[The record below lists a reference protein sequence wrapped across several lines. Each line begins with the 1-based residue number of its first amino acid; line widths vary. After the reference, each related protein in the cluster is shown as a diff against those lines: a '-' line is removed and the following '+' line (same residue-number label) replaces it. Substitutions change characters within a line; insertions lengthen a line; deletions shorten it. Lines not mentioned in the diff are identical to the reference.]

1 MRYPKITLLLCTVL
15 ASFLSCQKSEVQTNL
30 EEKLS
35 LRAASP
41 GLSGYEVPLGGNA
54 FVTSAPSGAV
64 EVINSNGLANWT
76 NANSVIS
83 TYAKVP
89 QAGALRVKIRTKVLP
104 SGDSS
109 TVKLTINGVSKQIKL
124 KGGTLQDYTVGTYSL
139 NTAGYIKMDLQGV
152 TKSGGYFADVS
163 HLILDS
169 SATNGTVIYSDNNVD
184 NTYYW
189 SRRGPSCHFSYTIP
203 TNQQVSYYYSEVKVP
218 AGEDKIGSYFMANG
232 FGQGYFGMQVNSATE
247 RRILFSVWSP
257 YSTDNPSQIPAE
269 DRITLNRKGTNTTT
283 GEFGGEGSGG
293 QSYLKYN
300 WTAATTYKF
309 LLKGEPDNNGSTD
322 FTAWFNDPSTNN
334 WILIA
339 SWKRPKTNTYL
350 TGFHS
355 FLENFNADNGFLGR
369 SAEYSNQWVR
379 TATGTWLKV
388 VESTFTVDATYSNNQ
403 RIDAIGGTTGNSFFL
418 KNGGFFNTVV
428 NPGTKFTQPGSGTAP
443 SINLTT
449 LP

>member
-1 MRYPKITLLLCTVL
+1 MRYSKITLLLCTVL

-41 GLSGYEVPLGGNA
+41 GVSGYEVPLGGNA

-89 QAGALRVKIRTKVLP
+89 QAGALRVKIRAKVLP

-189 SRRGPSCHFSYTIP
+189 SRRGPSCHLSYTIP

-322 FTAWFNDPSTNN
+322 GLM
-334 WILIA
+334 IL
-339 SWKRPKTNTYL
+339 RPII
-350 TGFHS
+350 G
-355 FLENFNADNGFLGR
+355 
-369 SAEYSNQWVR
+369 YSLQ
-379 TATGTWLKV
+379 A
-388 VESTFTVDATYSNNQ
+388 
-403 RIDAIGGTTGNSFFL
+403 GNVP
-418 KNGGFFNTVV
+418 KQI
-428 NPGTKFTQPGSGTAP
+428 P
-443 SINLTT
+443 I
-449 LP
+449 

>member
-1 MRYPKITLLLCTVL
+1 MRYPKVTLLLGAVL
-15 ASFLSCQKSEVQTNL
+15 ASFLSCQKSELQNNL
-30 EEKLS
+30 EAKLL

-54 FVTSAPSGAV
+54 FVTSAPSGAA
-64 EVINSNGLANWT
+64 EVINNNGLANW
-76 NANSVIS
+76 NNVNSLIS

-89 QAGALRVKIRTKVLP
+89 QAGALRVKIRAKVLP

-109 TVKLTINGVSKQIKL
+109 TVKLTINGISKQVKL
-124 KGGTLQDYTVGTYSL
+124 KGGALKDYTVGTYSL
-139 NTAGYIKMDLQGV
+139 NAAGYVKMDLQGV

-189 SRRGPSCHFSYTIP
+189 SRRGPSGHLNYTIP

-232 FGQGYFGMQVNSATE
+232 FDQGYFGMQVNSATE

-257 YSTDNPSQIPAE
+257 YSTDDPSQIPAE

-309 LLKGEPDNNGSTD
+309 LLKGEPDNSGSTD

-339 SWKRPKTNTYL
+339 SWKRPKINTYL

-355 FLENFNADNGFLGR
+355 FLENFNANNGFLGR

-379 TATGTWLKV
+379 TSTGTWLKV
-388 VESTFTVDATYSNNQ
+388 VESTFNVDATYSNNQ
-403 RIDAIGGTTGNSFFL
+403 RIDAIGGITGNSFFL

-428 NPGTKFTQPGSGTAP
+428 NPGTKFTLPGYGTAP

>member
-1 MRYPKITLLLCTVL
+1 MRYPKSTLLLFVAL
-15 ASFLSCQKSEVQTNL
+15 VSLISCQKNEVQTNS
-30 EEKLS
+30 EEKLA

-41 GLSGYEVPLGGNA
+41 GAKGYEVPLGGNA
-54 FVTSAPSGAV
+54 FVTSAPTGAV

-76 NANSVIS
+76 NTNSVVS

-89 QAGALRVKIRTKVLP
+89 QTGALRVKIRAKVLP
-104 SGDSS
+104 AGDSS

-124 KGGTLQDYTVGTYSL
+124 KGGALQDYNIGTYSL

-152 TKSGGYFADVS
+152 SKSGGYFADVS

-189 SRRGPSCHFSYTIP
+189 SRRGPSCHLSYTIP

-218 AGEDKIGSYFMANG
+218 AGEDNIGSYFMANG

-322 FTAWFNDPSTNN
+322 FTAWFSDPSTNT
-334 WILIA
+334 WTLIA

-379 TATGTWLKV
+379 TSAGTWLQV

-403 RIDAIGGTTGNSFFL
+403 RIDAMCGITGTSFFL

-428 NPGTKFTQPGSGTAP
+428 NPGTKFTRSGTGTAP

>member
-1 MRYPKITLLLCTVL
+1 MRYPKVTLLLSAVL
-15 ASFLSCQKSEVQTNL
+15 ASFLSCQKSDLQTNL

-41 GLSGYEVPLGGNA
+41 GLSGYEVPLGGNG
-54 FVTSAPSGAV
+54 FVTSAPSGAA
-64 EVINSNGLANWT
+64 EVINSNGLANW
-76 NANSVIS
+76 NNVNSVIS

-89 QAGALRVKIRTKVLP
+89 QAGALRVKIRAKVLS

-109 TVKLTINGVSKQIKL
+109 TVKLTINGISKQIKL
-124 KGGTLQDYTVGTYSL
+124 KGAALKDYTVGTYSL
-139 NTAGYIKMDLQGV
+139 NTAGYVKMDLQGV
-152 TKSGGYFADVS
+152 TKSGGYFAYVS

-184 NTYYW
+184 NTYNW
-189 SRRGPSCHFSYTIP
+189 SRRGPSGHLNYTIP

-218 AGEDKIGSYFMANG
+218 VGEDKIGSYFMANG
-232 FGQGYFGMQVNSATE
+232 FDQGYFGMQVNSATE

-257 YSTDNPSQIPAE
+257 YSTDDPSQIPAE
-269 DRITLNRKGTNTTT
+269 DRITLNRKAANTTT

-309 LLKGEPDNNGSTD
+309 LLKGEPDNSGSTD

-339 SWKRPKTNTYL
+339 SWKRPKINTYL

-355 FLENFNADNGFLGR
+355 FLENFNANNGFLSR

-379 TATGTWLKV
+379 TSTGTWLKV
-388 VESTFTVDATYSNNQ
+388 VESTFNVDATYSNNQ
-403 RIDAIGGTTGNSFFL
+403 RIDAIGGITGNSFFL

-428 NPGTKFTQPGSGTAP
+428 NPGTKFTLPGYGTAP

>member
-1 MRYPKITLLLCTVL
+1 M
-15 ASFLSCQKSEVQTNL
+15 
-30 EEKLS
+30 
-35 LRAASP
+35 
-41 GLSGYEVPLGGNA
+41 
-54 FVTSAPSGAV
+54 
-64 EVINSNGLANWT
+64 
-76 NANSVIS
+76 
-83 TYAKVP
+83 
-89 QAGALRVKIRTKVLP
+89 
-104 SGDSS
+104 
-109 TVKLTINGVSKQIKL
+109 
-124 KGGTLQDYTVGTYSL
+124 
-139 NTAGYIKMDLQGV
+139 
-152 TKSGGYFADVS
+152 
-163 HLILDS
+163 
-169 SATNGTVIYSDNNVD
+169 
-184 NTYYW
+184 
-189 SRRGPSCHFSYTIP
+189 
-203 TNQQVSYYYSEVKVP
+203 
-218 AGEDKIGSYFMANG
+218 
-232 FGQGYFGMQVNSATE
+232 
-247 RRILFSVWSP
+247 
-257 YSTDNPSQIPAE
+257 
-269 DRITLNRKGTNTTT
+269 
-283 GEFGGEGSGG
+283 
-293 QSYLKYN
+293 
-300 WTAATTYKF
+300 
-309 LLKGEPDNNGSTD
+309 KGEPDNNGSTD

>member
-1 MRYPKITLLLCTVL
+1 MRYPKSALLLYVAL
-15 ASFLSCQKSEVQTNL
+15 ASLISCQKNEVQTNS
-30 EEKLS
+30 EEKLA

-41 GLSGYEVPLGGNA
+41 GANGYEVPLGGNA
-54 FVTSAPSGAV
+54 FVTTAPTGAA
-64 EVINSNGLANWT
+64 EVINNNGLANWT
-76 NANSVIS
+76 STNSVIS

-89 QAGALRVKIRTKVLP
+89 QAGALRVKIRAKVLP
-104 SGDSS
+104 AGDSS

-139 NTAGYIKMDLQGV
+139 NAAGYLKMDLQGIS
-152 TKSGGYFADVS
+152 KSGGYFADVS

-169 SATNGTVIYSDNNVD
+169 SATNGAVIYSDNNVD

-189 SRRGPSCHFSYTIP
+189 SRRGPSCHLSYTIP
-203 TNQQVSYYYSEVKVP
+203 TDQQVSYYYSEVKVP

-322 FTAWFNDPSTNN
+322 FTAWFNDSSTNT
-334 WILIA
+334 WTLIA
-339 SWKRPKTNTYL
+339 SWKRPKTTTYL

-379 TATGTWLKV
+379 TSAGTWLQV
-388 VESTFTVDATYSNNQ
+388 VESTFTVDATYSSNQ
-403 RIDAIGGTTGNSFFL
+403 RIDAMGGITGTNFFL

-428 NPGTKFTQPGSGTAP
+428 TPGTKFTRSASGTAP

>member
-89 QAGALRVKIRTKVLP
+89 QAGALRVKIRAKVLP

-189 SRRGPSCHFSYTIP
+189 SRRGPSCHLSYTIP

-309 LLKGEPDNNGSTD
+309 LLKGEPDNSGSTD

-388 VESTFTVDATYSNNQ
+388 AESTFTVDATYSNNQ